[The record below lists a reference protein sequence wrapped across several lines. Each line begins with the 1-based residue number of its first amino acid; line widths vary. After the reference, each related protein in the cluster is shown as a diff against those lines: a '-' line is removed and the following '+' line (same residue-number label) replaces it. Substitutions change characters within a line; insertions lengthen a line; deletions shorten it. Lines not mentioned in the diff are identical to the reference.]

1 MCFLQ
6 YVFFTSLIF
15 YGRNDGKDFG
25 GAIYQKVNPKLDTA
39 IDLNWTAGSNE
50 TRFGIGCKY
59 DLGSDTSVRAK
70 VNNLSQIGLGY
81 QQKLR
86 EGRIH
91 ITSLHE

>member
-1 MCFLQ
+1 MHLSFLM
-6 YVFFTSLIF
+6 FPC
-15 YGRNDGKDFG
+15 GRNDGQEFG
-25 GAIYQKVNPKLDTA
+25 GSIYQKVSPKLDTA

-59 DLGSDTSVRAK
+59 ELDKEASVRAK

-86 EGRIH
+86 EGRVQVI
-91 ITSLHE
+91 SLHE